1 MNKFLS
7 AIISL
12 VTAFNLNAQ
21 SLYFPPNTG
30 NTWDT
35 ISLQTLGYC
44 SDKIDSLYA
53 FLDTNNT
60 KAFILLK
67 DGKIVLEKYFGTHTQ
82 NSLWQWA
89 SAGKTITAFMVG
101 VAQQEGYLSINDTT
115 ATYLGKGWT
124 NCTPEQEEKIT
135 ILNQLTMTSGLDD
148 GVTDPFCTD
157 VNCLVYKA
165 NADSRWAYHNGPY
178 TLLDG
183 VIENAT
189 QQTLNSYTT
198 QKLKNPTGITGGFVP
213 VGYNNVYF
221 SNARSMARFGLLIL
235 NKGNWNGNQILT
247 DTDYYNQMIS
257 TSQTINKSYGYL
269 WWLNGKQNFMVP
281 SSQIVFPGALIP
293 NAPADMI
300 SAMGKGGQ
308 FLNVIP
314 SQNMVWIRMGDEP
327 VNSLVPFL
335 LNDNIW
341 EYVNDLVCNPTAIQ
355 PNDFENNFVQLFP
368 NPTNNVFNLKSNF
381 LIVKVEI
388 FNQQGQMVETLQAQ
402 NKEISVKIEHLPKGL
417 YYLKTHLNNG
427 KIGANKLIV
436 Q

>member
-1 MNKFLS
+1 
-7 AIISL
+7 
-12 VTAFNLNAQ
+12 
-21 SLYFPPNTG
+21 
-30 NTWDT
+30 
-35 ISLQTLGYC
+35 
-44 SDKIDSLYA
+44 
-53 FLDTNNT
+53 
-60 KAFILLK
+60 
-67 DGKIVLEKYFGTHTQ
+67 
-82 NSLWQWA
+82 
-89 SAGKTITAFMVG
+89 MVG

-165 NADSRWAYHNGPY
+165 NANSRWAYHNGPY

-189 QQTLNSYTT
+189 QQSLNSYTT

-247 DTDYYNQMIS
+247 DTDYFNQMVN
-257 TSQTINKSYGYL
+257 TSQSLNKSYGYL
-269 WWLNGKQNFMVP
+269 WWLNGKQSFMVP
-281 SSQIVFPGALIP
+281 SSQIVFPGFVAP

-368 NPTNNVFNLKSNF
+368 NPTNDIFNLKSNF